1 MKKLFYIFIILLLL
15 GSSSLLKISVLGVT
29 PKKAAGAD
37 HTEQPTPAGKE
48 GEYAAV
54 KTAST
59 EGTLPERHKEETPFN
74 EKLQTLIESE
84 TIPGSAQP
92 KQADKSE
99 SRQDQST
106 SSQSKMDS
114 SKDNDSSTKK
124 PVDSSSAPDS
134 KHDLTKGSDSTTEA
148 STKTSVT
155 IETETPVKTETI
167 KTTSPDGT
175 QSKEDTVPK
184 GENVEKPKESAD
196 STSKPKVTT
205 EVKTN
210 STTETKTQ
218 YTTDTSTVSS
228 KEPTTESTKCKH
240 TWVWATHTET
250 KTIPEVCHEEPVY
263 NDGWD
268 EAVTVRKIYCSECQN
283 IYEDLDDYYDHDF
296 CFGSFGHMTV
306 VDHYIHHD
314 PELLYYDTIVDQPA
328 REETVTVK
336 DYQYCSLCGERK

>member
-15 GSSSLLKISVLGVT
+15 GSSSLLKISVLGIT
-29 PKKAAGAD
+29 PKKTAGAD
-37 HTEQPTPAGKE
+37 HTEQSTPAGKE

-54 KTAST
+54 ETAST
-59 EGTLPERHKEETPFN
+59 EGAFPERHKEETPFN

-84 TIPGSAQP
+84 TIPESEQP
-92 KQADKSE
+92 KHIDTSDTN
-99 SRQDQST
+99 QDQNLST
-106 SSQSKMDS
+106 QSNTKS
-114 SKDNDSSTKK
+114 PQDNDSPTKK
-124 PVDSSSAPDS
+124 PVVSTSASDS
-134 KHDLTKGSDSTTEA
+134 KHDSTKGTGSTTETPA
-148 STKTSVT
+148 TNSVT
-155 IETETPVKTETI
+155 KETKESIKTET
-167 KTTSPDGT
+167 TETSSPSGK

-196 STSKPKVTT
+196 PTSKTKVTT
-205 EVKTN
+205 EVKTK
-210 STTETKTQ
+210 STTETKAKG
-218 YTTDTSTVSS
+218 TTDTSNGST
-228 KEPTTESTKCKH
+228 KEPSTEVTKCKH

-336 DYQYCSLCGERK
+336 DYQYCSLCGARK

>member
-29 PKKAAGAD
+29 PKKTAGAD

-48 GEYAAV
+48 GEYATV

-59 EGTLPERHKEETPFN
+59 EGAFLERHKEETPFN

-84 TIPGSAQP
+84 TVPESDQP
-92 KQADKSE
+92 KLIDTNETS
-99 SRQDQST
+99 QDQNPST
-106 SSQSKMDS
+106 QSKTNAPP
-114 SKDNDSSTKK
+114 DNDSSTKK
-124 PVDSSSAPDS
+124 PVASASTSDS
-134 KHDLTKGSDSTTEA
+134 KHDSTKGTGSTTETPA
-148 STKTSVT
+148 TNSVT
-155 IETETPVKTETI
+155 KETKESIKTET
-167 KTTSPDGT
+167 TETSSPSGK

-196 STSKPKVTT
+196 PTSKTKVTT
-205 EVKTN
+205 EIKTK
-210 STTETKTQ
+210 STAETKTKG
-218 YTTDTSTVSS
+218 TTDTSNGST
-228 KEPTTESTKCKH
+228 KEPSTDASKCKH

-268 EAVTVRKIYCSECQN
+268 EAITVRKIFCSECKK
-283 IYEDLDDYYDHDF
+283 IYEDLADYNAHDF
-296 CFGSFGHMTV
+296 CFGSFGHKTV
-306 VDHYIHHD
+306 IDHYVHHE

-328 REETVTVK
+328 QEETVTVK
-336 DYQYCSLCGERK
+336 DYQYCSLCGARK

>member
-15 GSSSLLKISVLGVT
+15 GSSSLLKITALGVT

-37 HTEQPTPAGKE
+37 HAEQPTPAGKE
-48 GEYAAV
+48 GEYVAV
-54 KTAST
+54 NTAST
-59 EGTLPERHKEETPFN
+59 EGTFPERHKEETPFN
-74 EKLQTLIESE
+74 EKLQTLVESE
-84 TIPGSAQP
+84 TVPESAQP
-92 KQADKSE
+92 KQTDKSE
-99 SRQDQST
+99 SSQDQST

-124 PVDSSSAPDS
+124 PVDSPSAPDS
-134 KHDLTKGSDSTTEA
+134 KHDSTKGSSSTTEA
-148 STKTSVT
+148 PTNISVT
-155 IETETPVKTETI
+155 KETKESVKATNT
-167 KTTSPDGT
+167 KTTSPSGE

-184 GENVEKPKESAD
+184 EENTEKPKESVYP
-196 STSKPKVTT
+196 TSEAKVTT
-205 EVKTN
+205 K
-210 STTETKTQ
+210 SKTETTSKS
-218 YTTDTSTVSS
+218 TTDTSTGSTMDPSS
-228 KEPTTESTKCKH
+228 VTTKCNH

-250 KTIPEVCHEEPVY
+250 KMIPEVCHEEPVY